1 MKKLITL
8 AIAAFTLVGSTYAQQ
23 ATMQKHHKKNHGA
36 QHMKKHKGKMAHS
49 LKLNAEQKK
58 QAQVIQKN
66 FQEKLTKLKSNDKI
80 TLGDYKKQLASLEK
94 ERKTNMQALLTN
106 EQKNK
111 IAVGKKNAEDNRQIR
126 SVAMLERMKLKLN
139 LNEEQVSKIK
149 TMQQSL
155 QQKAKAIQNNDALS
169 SMDKKDQMHQL
180 GAERKKVF
188 EQVLTKEQQEQIKQR
203 KGEKRQA
210 K

>member
-1 MKKLITL
+1 
-8 AIAAFTLVGSTYAQQ
+8 
-23 ATMQKHHKKNHGA
+23 
-36 QHMKKHKGKMAHS
+36 
-49 LKLNAEQKK
+49 
-58 QAQVIQKN
+58 
-66 FQEKLTKLKSNDKI
+66 
-80 TLGDYKKQLASLEK
+80 
-94 ERKTNMQALLTN
+94 
-106 EQKNK
+106 
-111 IAVGKKNAEDNRQIR
+111 
-126 SVAMLERMKLKLN
+126 MLERMKLKLN

>member
-1 MKKLITL
+1 
-8 AIAAFTLVGSTYAQQ
+8 
-23 ATMQKHHKKNHGA
+23 
-36 QHMKKHKGKMAHS
+36 MAHS

-66 FQEKLTKLKSNDKI
+66 FQEKFTKLKSNDKI

-106 EQKNK
+106 EQKSK
-111 IAVGKKNAEDNRQIR
+111 IAVGKKNAEDNRQIK

-155 QQKAKAIQNNDALS
+155 QQKAKAIKNNDALS